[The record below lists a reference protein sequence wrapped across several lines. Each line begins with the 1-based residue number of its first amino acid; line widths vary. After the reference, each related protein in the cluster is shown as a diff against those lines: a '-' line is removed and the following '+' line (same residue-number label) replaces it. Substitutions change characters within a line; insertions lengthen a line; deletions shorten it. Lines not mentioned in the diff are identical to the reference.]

1 MPDKTQKASL
11 HMRVWGRVQGVG
23 FRAFVARNAAD
34 LNIAG
39 WVRNVGNDQVETR
52 AEGTRENLEALVKII
67 QRGPSSSRVE
77 RDEVSWGDDR
87 GEFKSFKVRWF

>member
-1 MPDKTQKASL
+1 MTDETQKASL

-34 LNIAG
+34 LNVTG

-52 AEGTRENLEALVKII
+52 AEGTRENLEALVKVI

-77 RDEVSWGDDR
+77 RDEISWGDAR